1 MHEYTSTNLI
11 VHPDISLDP
20 DVIVEVTPEQAGWE
34 YVHFQVRR
42 LNAGMTWPLDTGEH
56 ELAIVVLS
64 GRLHV
69 SSDRGEWPYIGERD
83 SVFSGLPSALYLP
96 HRTSLTINAETA
108 CEFAVALAPTD
119 EDHLPR
125 LITPD
130 EVTTE
135 IRGGDNATRQINS
148 ILPPGFP
155 CQRLVVVE
163 VYTPG
168 GNWSSYPPHKH
179 DVHKTDRAG
188 TILEADLEEIYY
200 YKFDRPAGFA
210 LQRIYTSPES
220 PLQQTGLSLDVALV
234 AHDND
239 AVIVPEGYHPVAAA
253 PGYTTYYLNV
263 LAGSAQT
270 LSSSDDPDYAWVKQ
284 NYRSRDPRIPMY
296 EIQDYTFGDRLRE
309 V

>member
-1 MHEYTSTNLI
+1 MHEYSPTNLI

-20 DVIVEVTPEQAGWE
+20 DVIVEVTPEQAGWD

-42 LNAGMTWPLDTGEH
+42 LHFAQTWHLATDDR

-69 SSDRGEWPYIGERD
+69 SSDRGDWSHIGERV

-96 HRTSLTINAETA
+96 RRTSLTISAESA
-108 CEFAVALAPTD
+108 CEFVVALAPTD
-119 EDHLPR
+119 EDHSPH
-125 LITPD
+125 LITPAD
-130 EVTTE
+130 VTTE

-148 ILPPGFP
+148 IIPPGFP
-155 CQRLVVVE
+155 CQRLVIVE

-179 DVHKTDRAG
+179 DTHRTDRAG
-188 TILEADLEEIYY
+188 ALLEADLEEIYY
-200 YKFDRPAGFA
+200 YKFDHPAGFA

-220 PLQQTGLSLDVALV
+220 PLQQAGLPIDVALV

-239 AVIVPEGYHPVAAA
+239 VVIIPEGYHPVTAA

-270 LSSSDDPDYAWVKQ
+270 LSSSDDPDHAWVKQ
-284 NYRSRDPRIPMY
+284 SYRSRDPRIPIY

>member
-1 MHEYTSTNLI
+1 MHRYDSANLI
-11 VHPDISLDP
+11 VHPDTSTDP
-20 DVIVEVTPEQAGWE
+20 SVIVEVTPEQAGWD

-42 LNAGMTWPLDTGEH
+42 LSFEEIWHLTSDDH

-64 GRLHV
+64 GRLSIRSNH
-69 SSDRGEWPYIGERD
+69 GEWSHIGERT

-96 HRTSLTINAETA
+96 RHTSLTVSAETA
-108 CEFAVALAPTD
+108 CEFAIALAPTD
-119 EDHLPR
+119 EDHSPR
-125 LITPD
+125 LITPLD
-130 EVTTE
+130 ITTE

-148 ILPPGFP
+148 IIPPGFP
-155 CQRLVVVE
+155 CQRLVIVE
-163 VYTPG
+163 VCTPG

-179 DVHKTDRAG
+179 DVHRTDRAG

-220 PLQQTGLSLDVALV
+220 PLQQAGLPIDVALV

-239 AVIVPEGYHPVAAA
+239 AVIVPEGFHPVTAA

-284 NYRSRDPRIPMY
+284 SYRSRDPRIPVY
-296 EIQDYTFGDRLRE
+296 AIQDYTFGDRLHE